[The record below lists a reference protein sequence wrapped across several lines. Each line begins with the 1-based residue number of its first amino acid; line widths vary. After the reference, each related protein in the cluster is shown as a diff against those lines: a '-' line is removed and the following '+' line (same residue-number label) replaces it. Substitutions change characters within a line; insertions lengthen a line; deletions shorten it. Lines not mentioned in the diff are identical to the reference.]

1 MWAIY
6 ATASNG
12 GRLVL
17 SKIDID
23 DFTITETWNTTSVN
37 KGNIGNAFMI
47 CGKLYAT
54 SSYSSHD
61 ALINYKFD
69 PATGESTNP
78 GISIENPGGYN
89 SSIDYNPLERK
100 LYSWDSA
107 RRQTYD
113 LVIE

>member
-1 MWAIY
+1 
-6 ATASNG
+6 
-12 GRLVL
+12 VL
-17 SKIDID
+17 SKIDIET
-23 DFTITETWNTTSVN
+23 FAITGTWNTTSAT

-54 SSYSSHD
+54 NSYNAGTATID
-61 ALINYKFD
+61 YKFD
-69 PATGESTNP
+69 PATGVSSNP

-89 SSIDYNPLERK
+89 SSIDYNPLELK
-100 LYSWDSA
+100 LYSWDNA